1 MLGPAL
7 SQKVLEK
14 VGFKNEGTLFKGL
27 FMRGEYRDLFLYSI
41 LREEWKEP

>member
-7 SQKVLEK
+7 SEGPRKVS
-14 VGFKNEGTLFKGL
+14 FKNEGTLFKGL
-27 FMRGEYRDLFLYSI
+27 LMRGKYRDSFLYSI